1 MPISLPRYL
10 NQSLPF
16 SPSCPSC
23 PFCKLASQVSPRP
36 PSAAAAPPTRPPPTS
51 RSTAPSAPQPTP
63 SNPRSNVGIAAPRL
77 ESAPPRDSR
86 GGARA
91 RQPLSGRS
99 SVVAGSRGAAS
110 GLPRLVH
117 QLADR
122 GEFLPSSEATM
133 STPIGRRR
141 SRSMTSSPN
150 ALLEEYKRQWTC
162 KVNTS
167 PTHNH
172 VETFFSRCA
181 LMLRWQSSSSPA
193 ATSASASPAP
203 PPSGATSWQTG

>member
-1 MPISLPRYL
+1 MLARTGGEWPISLPRYL
-10 NQSLPF
+10 H
-16 SPSCPSC
+16 PSC
-23 PFCKLASQVSPRP
+23 PFLHPVHLIRFFKLASQVSIPRP
-36 PSAAAAPPTRPPPTS
+36 PSAAAALPTRPPPTS
-51 RSTAPSAPQPTP
+51 RPTAPSAPQSTP
-63 SNPRSNVGIAAPRL
+63 SNPPPNVGTAAPR
-77 ESAPPRDSR
+77 
-86 GGARA
+86 GGAHA

-99 SVVAGSRGAAS
+99 SVVAGSRSAAS

-162 KVNTS
+162 KVNNS

-181 LMLRWQSSSSPA
+181 LMPRWQSSSSPA